1 MYEFLS
7 PWGVLAPALCAG
19 FVYVIVSEIRRKRML
34 HFIEPPKGPLVPA
47 DWSFD
52 GSRLA

>member
-19 FVYVIVSEIRRKRML
+19 LVYMIVSEIRRRKML
-34 HFIEPPKGPLVPA
+34 SFLEPPEGPLVPTS
-47 DWSFD
+47 WRIEPS
-52 GSRLA
+52 GLA